1 MTELNPNTSIITLNV
16 NHFTPIRVAAIK
28 KKKKNT
34 ENNNSAVIINNNPN
48 SADEDE
54 GKLM

>member
-28 KKKKNT
+28 KKKKT
-34 ENNNSAVIINNNPN
+34 QKITTV
-48 SADEDE
+48 
-54 GKLM
+54 LLL